1 MASLSALL
9 EKEASA
15 EIEAI
20 LSEARARA
28 SEIVANAETEA
39 EGVVQQQERR
49 AKAQYEAALIRAK
62 SSAQLEASS
71 LRLNKQHEA
80 VERVMA
86 AVKEKLAALSRD
98 ASRYQGVL
106 AGLLDEAV
114 AGLGGRDKVQ
124 AVLVN
129 PADVALAEK
138 LVQDRGLNAQVSGDE
153 RVKAGVR
160 LRAASNVS
168 VENSLFGRLEALR
181 DELASDISRTLFG
194 KDEA

>member
-39 EGVVQQQERR
+39 GGVVQQQERR
-49 AKAQYEAALIRAK
+49 ARAQYEAALIRAK

-114 AGLGGRDKVQ
+114 TGLGGKDQVQ

-138 LVQDRGLNAQVSGDE
+138 LVRDRGLSAQVSGDE
-153 RVKAGVR
+153 RVRAGVR